1 MFKAVLKR
9 AATKKSRSDLIHAEE
24 GEDRFAELSAVGEP
38 PASPGTGLA
47 CPQLPPIPQASALWG
62 HPASPL
68 PTPPREAGPGPQT
81 AAKPYQRARRVPG
94 CVHAAWGSLHPFE
107 LIHSTCF
114 AGCWLLAALTQVDV
128 EPRVGPRAGD
138 WRQESSGRLCPKPL
152 SSTFLSP
159 QPHFLLLRRSKE
171 NSSPL
176 IIQSRCSSFLS
187 GWSSSTWP
195 VPTKCP
201 VPGTSPG
208 LPCSHMGRGWCQAR
222 PSPDCLALWQSTSRP
237 PSELLPSCH
246 SIYETGR

>member
-1 MFKAVLKR
+1 MQSSVLSVSPR
-9 AATKKSRSDLIHAEE
+9 L
-24 GEDRFAELSAVGEP
+24 P
-38 PASPGTGLA
+38 PARGWHAPSFLLSPRPPPSGATLLPHYPPHPGRLVLA
-47 CPQLPPIPQASALWG
+47 TQWQEVQCPLVWLSCRLG
-62 HPASPL
+62 
-68 PTPPREAGPGPQT
+68 
-81 AAKPYQRARRVPG
+81 ARRVPG